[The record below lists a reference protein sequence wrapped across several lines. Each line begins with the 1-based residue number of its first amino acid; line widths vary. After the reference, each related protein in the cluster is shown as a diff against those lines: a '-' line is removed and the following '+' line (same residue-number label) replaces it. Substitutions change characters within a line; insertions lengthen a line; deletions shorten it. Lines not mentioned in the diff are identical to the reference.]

1 MAKRVF
7 ELAREVSLPTKDMI
21 TLLNQL
27 GFARIHGNF
36 NPVPEDAVGKVLAK
50 ISPAPDAT
58 AAEAAP
64 AGPIRISAPA
74 AHIVVTHA
82 PEPVRQRPQ
91 PPARPVA
98 PGGMGPRPG
107 APGAPGA
114 PGQRPAPVPG
124 MRPGVPAGPGGHRPG
139 GFPPR
144 PGAPGAPP
152 GAPRPGAGA
161 PPKGR
166 AGGRKAWEARK
177 KDMEGDANKVAQRG
191 KKERGRPAAPTL
203 NQVVRLS
210 GSLTVKELSER
221 MGVHEAELIKK
232 LFLKG
237 IMATINQT
245 IPLETAEMI
254 CDDMGLK
261 VEMFDPSQVDV
272 AEIEKAEDIDESKLV
287 TRPPVVVIMGHVD
300 HGKTSLLDAIRQ
312 TNVVAGEAGGITQH
326 IGAYQ
331 VSIRNNL
338 ITFLD
343 TPGHEAFTAMRAR
356 GAKATDIAVLVVA
369 ADDGV
374 KPQTIEAIHHAK
386 DAGVPIIVA
395 INKVDKPGAN
405 PDQVKQQLTE
415 FELLAEDWG
424 GQTVMVP
431 VSAKQKTGISELLEM
446 ILLVAEV
453 QELRADPDRMARG
466 LVIEAELD
474 SRQGPKATLLVQSG
488 KLAVGDNFVV
498 GAIAGKVRSMSN
510 DQGKRVKEALPSM
523 PVVVTGLSSVP
534 RAGDVFQVT
543 EDERTAKSIAGERAE
558 AERAKELAERAKHL
572 TLGALS
578 EAAKG
583 GKLSEVKEV
592 KIVLRGDVKGSVE
605 AVTQSLMNLNEDD
618 EIKGKG
624 LGLRII
630 LANTG
635 EVVESDVDLAA
646 ASNAIV
652 IAFHTSIQERARVKA
667 EQESVEVREY
677 DIIYKLLEDMEAAL
691 KGKLEPE
698 YEDVFSGKAEIRKI
712 FTFGKSVIAG
722 SYVLEGKIL
731 RNQKAKVLRGKEIV
745 HEGKLDNLKRFKD
758 DAKEVAQGYE
768 CGISFDTYH
777 DLKEGDIIEVFTTQV
792 KARS

>member
-27 GFARIHGNF
+27 GFAKIHGNF

-50 ISPAPDAT
+50 IAPAPAAT
-58 AAEAAP
+58 EAAAAP
-64 AGPIRISAPA
+64 AGPTTISAPA

-91 PPARPVA
+91 PPVRPAVA
-98 PGGMGPRPG
+98 GGMGAR
-107 APGAPGA
+107 PGA

-124 MRPGVPAGPGGHRPG
+124 VRPGVPAGPGGHRPG

-166 AGGRKAWEARK
+166 AGGKKAWEARK

-221 MGVHEAELIKK
+221 MGVHEAELIKR

-245 IPLETAEMI
+245 VPLETAEMI

-272 AEIEKAEDIDESKLV
+272 AEIEKTEEIDESKLV

-331 VSIRNNL
+331 VSVRSNI

-395 INKVDKPGAN
+395 INKIDKPGAN

-431 VSAKQKTGISELLEM
+431 VSAKQKTGIGDLLEM

-474 SRQGPKATLLVQSG
+474 PRQGPKATLLVQSG
-488 KLAVGDNFVV
+488 TLSVGDNFVV

-523 PVVVTGLSSVP
+523 PVVVTGLPSVP

-583 GKLSEVKEV
+583 GKLGEVKEV

-722 SYVLEGKIL
+722 AYVLEGKIL
-731 RNQKAKVLRGKEIV
+731 RNQKAKVLRGKDIV

-758 DAKEVAQGYE
+758 DVKEVAQGYE
-768 CGISFDTYH
+768 CGISFDSFH
-777 DLKEGDIIEVFTTQV
+777 DLKEGDIIEVYTTQV

>member
-1 MAKRVF
+1 
-7 ELAREVSLPTKDMI
+7 
-21 TLLNQL
+21 
-27 GFARIHGNF
+27 
-36 NPVPEDAVGKVLAK
+36 
-50 ISPAPDAT
+50 
-58 AAEAAP
+58 
-64 AGPIRISAPA
+64 
-74 AHIVVTHA
+74 
-82 PEPVRQRPQ
+82 
-91 PPARPVA
+91 
-98 PGGMGPRPG
+98 
-107 APGAPGA
+107 
-114 PGQRPAPVPG
+114 
-124 MRPGVPAGPGGHRPG
+124 
-139 GFPPR
+139 
-144 PGAPGAPP
+144 
-152 GAPRPGAGA
+152 
-161 PPKGR
+161 
-166 AGGRKAWEARK
+166 
-177 KDMEGDANKVAQRG
+177 
-191 KKERGRPAAPTL
+191 
-203 NQVVRLS
+203 
-210 GSLTVKELSER
+210 
-221 MGVHEAELIKK
+221 
-232 LFLKG
+232 
-237 IMATINQT
+237 
-245 IPLETAEMI
+245 
-254 CDDMGLK
+254 
-261 VEMFDPSQVDV
+261 
-272 AEIEKAEDIDESKLV
+272 
-287 TRPPVVVIMGHVD
+287 
-300 HGKTSLLDAIRQ
+300 
-312 TNVVAGEAGGITQH
+312 
-326 IGAYQ
+326 
-331 VSIRNNL
+331 
-338 ITFLD
+338 
-343 TPGHEAFTAMRAR
+343 
-356 GAKATDIAVLVVA
+356 
-369 ADDGV
+369 
-374 KPQTIEAIHHAK
+374 
-386 DAGVPIIVA
+386 
-395 INKVDKPGAN
+395 
-405 PDQVKQQLTE
+405 
-415 FELLAEDWG
+415 
-424 GQTVMVP
+424 
-431 VSAKQKTGISELLEM
+431 M

-474 SRQGPKATLLVQSG
+474 PRQGPKATLLVQSG
-488 KLAVGDNFVV
+488 TLSVGDNFVV

-523 PVVVTGLSSVP
+523 PVVVTGLPSVP

-583 GKLSEVKEV
+583 GKLGEVKEV

-722 SYVLEGKIL
+722 AYVLEGKIL
-731 RNQKAKVLRGKEIV
+731 RNQKAKVLRGKDIV

-758 DAKEVAQGYE
+758 DVKEVAQGYE
-768 CGISFDTYH
+768 CGISFDSFH
-777 DLKEGDIIEVFTTQV
+777 DLKEGDIIEVYTTQV